1 LNVDWRLDFLFFF
14 FFISTSTFSK
24 ITLSPHSQS
33 RIRNLCV
40 LAHVDHGKTTLTD
53 HLIASNGIVHP
64 RLAGELRFL
73 DSRDDEQAR
82 GITMKASAIS
92 LAGAAPEGMEL
103 EERRKTG
110 SLNSSSTAAREGGA
124 AEAAVAAPA
133 PSSRPPSL
141 RPTAA
146 AASPPSSAPAPPAA
160 PDQSRLLLY
169 NLVDS
174 PGHVDFCSEVGAAAR
189 LCDGCLVV
197 VDAVE
202 GVCVQTRA
210 VLRQAHEERLGMC
223 LVVNKVDR
231 LVGELGMDA
240 AAAARRLEAVVA
252 HANLVV
258 SGFRSEDAMSEADAV
273 LADAEAAEAAEA
285 KAAGAAANGGE
296 EEEDGGGKGGGEDG
310 EDENDRDAFDPA
322 RGNVAFASAQDGWAF
337 TTAELAA
344 TCARRLGGIPLD
356 SPAFKA
362 LQRASWGPWCL
373 DARAKRVVKAA
384 SKGGKKASA
393 AAAAQKTLFVQ
404 LGLEPVWRAYGAA
417 SDAASAVRYGDKAS
431 AAAALEEA
439 REKLGA
445 MATALA
451 LPPRAAAAVAAAATA
466 GSSGSGGGGSS
477 GSASA
482 DAVRSAARA
491 LLRGWAPM
499 APALLHMAARHLP
512 SPRAAAPLRVPRLL
526 AGPSSGPGPP
536 PGSPLLGGG
545 GGEDGEAT
553 ETERGDRRTPLPSL
567 PVSEEEAAVERAALT
582 CDASRGA
589 PLVAYVGKMIA
600 VPARAIPRKAAAGG
614 SGGGDANSNGGE
626 EDVFLAFTRIFSGEL
641 RDGDPIFVLSSG
653 YDPAEGAAAGEAE
666 EKKGGEEEQREGG
679 EAAAAA
685 AAARAFS
692 SLTLSSPPGV
702 GGSRGKNSPSPV
714 VVDGIFI
721 MMGSALSRVSAAPA
735 GALVAL
741 GGLSDRVSKTATLV
755 SSLKGAR
762 PLARVALQAASIVRV
777 AVEARDP
784 ARQGDV
790 ARGLRALDRA
800 DPAVTVSVLPSG
812 EHVLGAAGEVHLEMA
827 VKDLRE
833 RYARCELVVSAPI
846 AAFRESAADAAAE
859 RAAAVAS
866 AASAA
871 DAAAVPPLPRHVK
884 VVEVSTPGGA
894 VTLRARAVPLP
905 GALAAVLD
913 VLDPSSLAGMMTK
926 GGGESSPCPSSSPS
940 SELLR
945 LRSRLSSAVA
955 KYAPVLG
962 ARCWALGPGGAG
974 PCMLLSDDFDGG
986 GGDEEEEEAAGGE
999 KSKSGSTKDRRAA
1012 AFASASSAASI
1023 WSVPKECVVTV
1034 TRDGGTFGGGMQAHE
1049 EAAAAAAQR
1058 GGGGGGGGED
1068 GDVGS
1073 GEAATSSDGAAAA
1086 ASAAAAAAEEA
1097 AAGKRAY
1104 VRLGEPA
1111 VARALG
1117 WRSKKEEE
1125 EEASVSSPARASST
1139 SSAAPRPSPPPLLLG
1154 PAAARAAEDAAAG
1167 VAAGFQMASAAGPL
1181 CDEPV
1186 WGVAFEVSARLEGLA
1201 PSSAEPPAMPN
1212 LPRPRLLDLPA
1223 SAAASDVYGPLV
1235 GQVAAA
1241 TRSLLRASL
1250 RCCPGGARLVEPV
1263 LLCEVSAATAEA
1275 LSGVYAALGR
1285 RRARV
1290 LRETAR
1296 EGGGVFSV
1304 HAHLPAQGALGL
1316 ADDLRA
1322 RSSGAASASLLLS
1335 HWERLPVDPFFA
1347 PKTEV
1352 EREELGE
1359 EGQGGGGGPNLARRL
1374 VDAVR
1379 ERKGLPVA
1387 ARVVESATKQRTRA
1401 RKV

>member
-1 LNVDWRLDFLFFF
+1 M
-14 FFISTSTFSK
+14 
-24 ITLSPHSQS
+24 
-33 RIRNLCV
+33 

-82 GITMKASAIS
+82 GITMKSSAIS
-92 LAGAAPEGMEL
+92 LVGSAPEGMEL
-103 EERRKTG
+103 EERRSAK
-110 SLNSSSTAAREGGA
+110 SCSSSTTTE
-124 AEAAVAAPA
+124 AEEEAEAPA
-133 PSSRPPSL
+133 PAPAPSSSRPPSL
-141 RPTAA
+141 RPTAET
-146 AASPPSSAPAPPAA
+146 ASASSPSPSSPHL
-160 PDQSRLLLY
+160 DQSRLLLY

-202 GVCVQTRA
+202 GVCIQTHA

-231 LVGELGMDA
+231 LVRELGMDA
-240 AAAARRLEAVVA
+240 SAAAQRLESVVA

-258 SGFRSEDAMSEADAV
+258 SGFRSEDAMTEADAF
-273 LADAEAAEAAEA
+273 LAGAEAAEAAEA
-285 KAAGAAANGGE
+285 AAAEAAANGDEDDGKEQGENNE
-296 EEEDGGGKGGGEDG
+296 EEEE
-310 EDENDRDAFDPA
+310 EEEQQDAFDPA

-337 TTAELAA
+337 TTSELAA
-344 TCARRLGGIPLD
+344 TCARRLGVSSD
-356 SPAFKA
+356 SNSPAFKA
-362 LQRASWGPWCL
+362 LQKASWGAWCL
-373 DARAKRVVKAA
+373 DAKAKRVVKAGSK
-384 SKGGKKASA
+384 SKGGKKTSSSSSP
-393 AAAAQKTLFVQ
+393 KTLFVQ

-431 AAAALEEA
+431 AAQALEEA

-445 MATALA
+445 MAKALA
-451 LPPRAAAAVAAAATA
+451 LPPRAVAAVAAAA
-466 GSSGSGGGGSS
+466 SSGGGGSS
-477 GSASA
+477 NNA
-482 DAVRSAARA
+482 DAIKGAAKA

-512 SPRAAAPLRVPRLL
+512 SPRTAAPFRVPRLL
-526 AGPSSGPGPP
+526 AGSASE
-536 PGSPLLGGG
+536 SEASRLL
-545 GGEDGEAT
+545 EDDDEGVEEEEERC
-553 ETERGDRRTPLPSL
+553 ETRKPL
-567 PVSEEEAAVERAALT
+567 PVSKEEAAVERAALS

-589 PLVAYVGKMIA
+589 PLVAYVGKMVA
-600 VPARAIPRKAAAGG
+600 VPARAIPRRVVTTAGG
-614 SGGGDANSNGGE
+614 NANSNGSSGGGD

-653 YDPAEGAAAGEAE
+653 YGSKGE
-666 EKKGGEEEQREGG
+666 GEEEEGEVEGEEG
-679 EAAAAA
+679 EAAARALASLSLSSSASKSSSSSAA
-685 AAARAFS
+685 AAAI
-692 SLTLSSPPGV
+692 
-702 GGSRGKNSPSPV
+702 
-714 VVDGIFI
+714 VDGIFI

-735 GALVAL
+735 GALVAV
-741 GGLSDRVSKTATLV
+741 GGLSSCISKTATLA
-755 SSLKGAR
+755 SSTKGAR
-762 PLARVALQAASIVRV
+762 PLARVTLQASPIVRV

-784 ARQGDV
+784 ARQADV
-790 ARGLRALDRA
+790 AKGLRALDRA
-800 DPAVTVSVLPSG
+800 DPAVTVSVLPTG
-812 EHVLGAAGEVHLEMA
+812 EHVLGAAGEVHLETA

-833 RYARCELVVSAPI
+833 RFARCELVVSAPI
-846 AAFRESAADAAAE
+846 AAFRESAADAAGE
-859 RAAAVAS
+859 RASAVAL

-871 DAAAVPPLPRHVK
+871 DAAAVPPLPKHPK

-905 GALAAVLD
+905 AALAAALD
-913 VLDPSSLAGMMTK
+913 ALDPRSLAGIMNAATK
-926 GGGESSPCPSSSPS
+926 GEGGGSPSSSQ
-940 SELLR
+940 LLR

-955 KYAPVLG
+955 KHAPALG
-962 ARCWALGPGGAG
+962 ARCRALGPGGAG
-974 PCMLLSDDFDGG
+974 PCMLLSDFDSDDG
-986 GGDEEEEEAAGGE
+986 EAGEE
-999 KSKSGSTKDRRAA
+999 KSCSSSRDRRA
-1012 AFASASSAASI
+1012 AFASAKSSSSSL
-1023 WSVPKECVVTV
+1023 WSVPKECVVLV

-1049 EAAAAAAQR
+1049 AEAAAAAQQR
-1058 GGGGGGGGED
+1058 RGGED
-1068 GDVGS
+1068 GDDSGGGGEGNNG
-1073 GEAATSSDGAAAA
+1073 GEAASSSSDGAAAALAAA
-1086 ASAAAAAAEEA
+1086 ASAAAAAEEVA
-1097 AAGKRAY
+1097 ASKRAY
-1104 VRLGEPA
+1104 LRLGEPA

-1117 WRSKKEEE
+1117 WQRQRSESKKG
-1125 EEASVSSPARASST
+1125 EASPSKAST
-1139 SSAAPRPSPPPLLLG
+1139 STLAPSAPPPPPLLLG
-1154 PAAARAAEDAAAG
+1154 PAATRAADDAAAG
-1167 VAAGFQMASAAGPL
+1167 VAAGFQMAAAAGPL

-1186 WGVAFEVSARLEGLA
+1186 WGVAFEVQARLEGLVPVTPTD
-1201 PSSAEPPAMPN
+1201 PSTTTATD
-1212 LPRPRLLDLPA
+1212 LLLDLPS

-1241 TRSLLRASL
+1241 TRSLLRAAL
-1250 RCCPGGARLVEPV
+1250 RACPGGPRLVEPV

-1322 RSSGAASASLLLS
+1322 RSSGAASASLMLS
-1335 HWERLPVDPFFA
+1335 HWERLAVDPFFV